1 MGKFLKSKLFM
12 FLASVALV
20 FTAVTLVREL
30 QKKYEIDREI
40 RALEQEITSL
50 DAKNREITELINY
63 YQTSEYK
70 ERQARS
76 LLNLQKPGEFA
87 VVLPER
93 DNDRESDLEKIEVVS
108 VSNLQKWWEY
118 YFGHK

>member
-20 FTAVTLVREL
+20 FTAVTLAREL

-40 RALEQEITSL
+40 RTLEEEISNL

-93 DNDRESDLEKIEVVS
+93 ADGGHTDAETVEVVS
-108 VSNLQKWWEY
+108 MSNLQKWWAY
-118 YFGHK
+118 YFGNK

>member
-1 MGKFLKSKLFM
+1 M

-20 FTAVTLVREL
+20 FTAVTLFREL
-30 QKKYEIDREI
+30 QKKYEIQSEI
-40 RALEQEITSL
+40 RRLEAEIANL
-50 DAKNREITELINY
+50 DSKNREIQELISY

-70 ERQARS
+70 ERQARA

-93 DNDRESDLEKIEVVS
+93 DDDQGAAELEADPGR
-108 VSNLQKWWEY
+108 VSNFQKWWEY
-118 YFGHK
+118 YFGNN